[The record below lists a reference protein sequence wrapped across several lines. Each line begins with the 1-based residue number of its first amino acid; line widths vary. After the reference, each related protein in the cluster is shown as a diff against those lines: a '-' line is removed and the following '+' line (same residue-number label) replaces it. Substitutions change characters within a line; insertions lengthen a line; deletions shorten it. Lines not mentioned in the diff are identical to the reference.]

1 MNTDKKI
8 KYKRILLP
16 VAFVALLILTIVLH
30 QWAYSQDKEALG
42 TDVRVKVTDVK
53 VNGGGLNP
61 GGLKVTVSYKG
72 ESYRLKGVPSSDQ
85 FFMENSRKY
94 HTTVSAKLYDGKIY
108 YNSTSIMLLSDKLYF
123 ASLAAT
129 FTIFCIMFV
138 QWRQKTW

>member
-30 QWAYSQDKEALG
+30 QWACSQDKEALG

-53 VNGGGLNP
+53 VNGSGLNP
-61 GGLKVTVSYKG
+61 GGLKVTVSYNG
-72 ESYRLKGVPSSDQ
+72 ESYRLKGVSSSDH

-94 HTTVSAKLYDGKIY
+94 HTTVSAKLYDGKLY

-123 ASLAAT
+123 ASLAVT
-129 FTIFCIMFV
+129 FAIFCIMFV